1 MPAAPA
7 GGWGPA
13 LAAGPSLDLPPGY
26 LTGDARAALARRER
40 RRGRWLLLGGV
51 VAVAAAVG
59 ITVRLNSGGEP
70 EAEPPPATAP
80 APARSVAAIA
90 VGACFTGQ
98 PSRVTTVDCARPHQG
113 ELFGQVA
120 GPAVDA
126 WPGEPALR
134 RDMGN
139 ACTVALAGYSGAG
152 PAEALARGIAFRPIT
167 PTRAQWDGGA
177 TGSYCVAYPAA
188 GGTLTGSIKD
198 R

>member
-1 MPAAPA
+1 MPAAPP
-7 GGWGPA
+7 GGWGAA
-13 LAAGPSLDLPPGY
+13 LAAGTSADLPPPY

-59 ITVRLNSGGEP
+59 ITLRVTAGDDGSEP
-70 EAEPPPATAP
+70 AAPREHGPAQT
-80 APARSVAAIA
+80 VAGIA
-90 VGACFTGQ
+90 VGACFTGR
-98 PSRVTTVDCARPHQG
+98 PSDVTTVDCARPHDG

-126 WPGEPALR
+126 WPGEPALQ

-139 ACTVALAGYSGAG
+139 ACMVALAGYTGAG
-152 PAEALARGIAFRPIT
+152 PAEVLARGIAFRPVT
-167 PTRAQWDGGA
+167 PTRVQWDGGA
-177 TGSYCVAYPAA
+177 TGSYCVAYPAT

-198 R
+198 